1 MRLAA
6 RDEETDADTEA
17 DADELALKHVTCKSN
32 TLVPP
37 QGKPNIVEG
46 VLKVHDGKPGF
57 ANRIIFVGGPGYILG
72 RKELGHDHHR
82 HSPWLVDRLRL

>member
-1 MRLAA
+1 MLGVRLAA

-46 VLKVHDGKPGF
+46 VLKVHDGKPRQVVLDSEIRG
-57 ANRIIFVGGPGYILG
+57 VGQGCSFGKG
-72 RKELGHDHHR
+72 R
-82 HSPWLVDRLRL
+82 V